1 MSRHEDYETRFAE
14 LARLAYQV
22 GYRLLGDRHEA
33 EDVAQETMTRAYVR
47 WPKVRGHAEAWVVRT
62 TTNLVIGRWRR
73 RRRPPSRATASPGSD
88 HGLADRLALTE
99 ALRALPRRQREV
111 AVLRYLG
118 DLSVE
123 HTADALGCTP
133 GTVKQ
138 HSARALVALRA
149 AVGAPTEPA
158 AAVHAAGATTAVDRP
173 SSATIHLTTPALTP
187 PRVDAPPSDRSSDVR

>member
-1 MSRHEDYETRFAE
+1 MSRHEDYEARFGE

-22 GYRLLGDRHEA
+22 GYRLVGDRHDA
-33 EDVAQETMTRAYVR
+33 EDLAQETMTRAYLR

-73 RRRPPSRATASPGSD
+73 RRRPLARAAESPGSD

-99 ALRALPRRQREV
+99 ALAALPRRQREV

-123 HTADALGCTP
+123 QTADALGCTV

-138 HSARALVALRA
+138 HSARALVTLRA
-149 AVGAPTEPA
+149 AVEP
-158 AAVHAAGATTAVDRP
+158 P
-173 SSATIHLTTPALTP
+173 PPMSSAPMATARSLRA
-187 PRVDAPPSDRSSDVR
+187 PRVDAPASVRPSNERNPDVRRP